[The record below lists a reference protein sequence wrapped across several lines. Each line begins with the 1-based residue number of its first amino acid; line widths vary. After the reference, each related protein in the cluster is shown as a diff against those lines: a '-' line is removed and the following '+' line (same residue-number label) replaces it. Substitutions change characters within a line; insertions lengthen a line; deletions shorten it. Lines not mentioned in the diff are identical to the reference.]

1 MKEFFKRYSLG
12 RWIGLAFVIIMTI
25 VVTGAVVDITV
36 SVNNMYLDIC
46 SCFVPRE
53 YAAALGVACI
63 VLGWW
68 SFYKWIDKQ
77 EHNDKET
84 VSEE

>member
-1 MKEFFKRYSLG
+1 MKEFFKRCFLG
-12 RWIGLAFVIIMTI
+12 LWMVQALVVILTI
-25 VVTGAVVDITV
+25 VVTGAVVDIAVFAT
-36 SVNNMYLDIC
+36 NMYLDIC
-46 SCFVPRE
+46 SRFVPRE

-68 SFYKWIDKQ
+68 SFYKWLDRQ
-77 EHNDKET
+77 EHKDEEA

>member
-1 MKEFFKRYSLG
+1 MKEFFKWCSLSL
-12 RWIGLAFVIIMTI
+12 WMCLALVVLLTI
-25 VVTGAVVDITV
+25 VLTGAVVDIAVFAT
-36 SVNNMYLDIC
+36 NMYLDIC

-53 YAAALGVACI
+53 YTAALGVVCI

-68 SFYKWIDKQ
+68 SFYKWLDRQ
-77 EHNDKET
+77 ERKDKEA